1 MLTPFGSRQ
10 TSNTPSEDHG
20 YTKWGSSHQVS
31 HLALIH
37 FPLHK
42 TLFTMAT
49 QCPLCSKQLPS
60 STALRSHTGTRDA
73 ALRRRHACPK
83 CEQNFCSQGVM
94 EQHRD
99 ATNHSA
105 MFSCNMCKRSFGSKK
120 AMGDHKKKSSLHAR
134 MLAQANHAVG
144 VGASA
149 NSENVS
155 SSPSYVIGSTI
166 WTPTCIQ
173 GFIFPN
179 RSLCAS
185 GELHFNQGIRTS

>member
-1 MLTPFGSRQ
+1 MLTPFCGRP
-10 TSNTPSEDHG
+10 TSNTPGEDHG

-60 STALRSHTGTRDA
+60 STALRNHTGTKDA
-73 ALRRRHACPK
+73 ALRRKHACPK
-83 CEQNFCSQGVM
+83 CEHKFCSQGAM

-99 ATNHSA
+99 APTHSA
-105 MFSCNMCKRSFGSKK
+105 MFSCNVCKKSFGSKK
-120 AMGDHKKKSSLHAR
+120 AIGDHKKSSLHAR
-134 MLAQANHAVG
+134 MLARANSTVG

-149 NSENVS
+149 NSQNVS
-155 SSPSYVIGSTI
+155 SSPGYVISGTI
-166 WTPTCIQ
+166 WTLTYIQ

-185 GELHFNQGIRTS
+185 GELHFN